1 MANLKKAVIL
11 CGYAITG
18 AVIIHL
24 LAVDVLA
31 ADNAP
36 DWRPTFD
43 LILRWVNFL
52 ILAFLLIKFGRAPIR
67 TFLDGKKQEIAE
79 VIETLE
85 AEKQQILSQIDANQ
99 KQLDNS
105 QERLAEL
112 KKRIIAQGEKN
123 RQKIIAEAEQESKML
138 LKSAKLKVESRIEEA
153 RSGLKAE
160 MVDTAIALAMER
172 LPQNLTKADNQKFI
186 DAFLTS
192 ALSK

>member
-52 ILAFLLIKFGRAPIR
+52 ILAFLLIKFGRSPIR